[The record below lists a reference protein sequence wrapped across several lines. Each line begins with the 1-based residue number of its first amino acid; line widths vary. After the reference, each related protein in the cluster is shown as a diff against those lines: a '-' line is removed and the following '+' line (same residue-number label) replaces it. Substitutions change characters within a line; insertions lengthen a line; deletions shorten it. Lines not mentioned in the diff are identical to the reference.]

1 MTLCAHTVGIIL
13 GILSIHRSRLSR
25 LTIELNLRLAD
36 DTTSKASK
44 KPGNKTSFCSM
55 VVSGIELGCAH
66 SPKVVCWSSIP
77 AT

>member
-13 GILSIHRSRLSR
+13 EILSIHRSRLSR

-44 KPGNKTSFCSM
+44 KPGNKTVFCL
-55 VVSGIELGCAH
+55 IIHLRL
-66 SPKVVCWSSIP
+66 
-77 AT
+77 